1 MNGTKHYKTIAALL
15 IAFFCINRC
24 SGATQAQTIV
34 CNRLPSGAVVC
45 VAGSR
50 GF

>member
-1 MNGTKHYKTIAALL
+1 MTTKPYKTFAAAL
-15 IAFFCINRC
+15 IAFCFI
-24 SGATQAQTIV
+24 SGAAQAQTIV
-34 CNRLPSGAVVC
+34 CKRLPSGAVVC

>member
-15 IAFFCINRC
+15 IAFCFI

-34 CNRLPSGAVVC
+34 CKRLPSGAVVC

>member
-1 MNGTKHYKTIAALL
+1 MTTKPYKTIAAML
-15 IAFFCINRC
+15 IAFCFI
-24 SGATQAQTIV
+24 SGAAQAQTIV
-34 CNRLPSGAVVC
+34 CKRLPSGAVVC

>member
-1 MNGTKHYKTIAALL
+1 MTAKDCKILSAML
-15 IAFFCINRC
+15 IAFCFI
-24 SGATQAQTIV
+24 SGAAQAQTIV
-34 CNRLPSGAVVC
+34 CKRLPSGAVVC

>member
-1 MNGTKHYKTIAALL
+1 MTTKPYKTFAAVL
-15 IAFFCINRC
+15 IAFCFI
-24 SGATQAQTIV
+24 SGAAQAQTIV
-34 CNRLPSGAVVC
+34 CKRLPSGAVVC

>member
-1 MNGTKHYKTIAALL
+1 MNGTKHHKTIAALL
-15 IAFFCINRC
+15 IAFCCISN
-24 SGATQAQTIV
+24 ATQAQTIV
-34 CNRLPSGAVVC
+34 CKRLPSGAVVC

>member
-1 MNGTKHYKTIAALL
+1 MNGTKHYKTIAAML
-15 IAFFCINRC
+15 IAFCFI
-24 SGATQAQTIV
+24 SGVAQAQTIV
-34 CNRLPSGAVVC
+34 CKRLPSGAVVC

>member
-1 MNGTKHYKTIAALL
+1 MNGTKHYKTIAAML
-15 IAFFCINRC
+15 IAFCFIA
-24 SGATQAQTIV
+24 GAAQAQTIV
-34 CNRLPSGAVVC
+34 CKRLPSGAVVC